1 MAENEIVIEPKEMVK
16 CPHCSR
22 LWDDD
27 IEASECCPDEN
38 ERYSVCPICTKD
50 VKRLTDYGTGVFD
63 DEQECLDHIAKEHR
77 TGTVDEYIE
86 ALRFS
91 NAPVLDL
98 QQRYIDKTDYLIP
111 MDEIQTI

>member
-22 LWDDD
+22 LWDDSGD
-27 IEASECCPDEN
+27 ASLCCEDDYET
-38 ERYSVCPICTKD
+38 YYACPVCTKD
-50 VKRLTDYGTGVFD
+50 KKRLKDWDDNVFE

-77 TGTVDEYIE
+77 TGSSDEYIE

-91 NAPVLDL
+91 NEPVWNL
-98 QQRYIDKTDYLIP
+98 QQRYLDTTDYLIP
-111 MDEIQTI
+111 LDEIQVI